1 MVFKLTTKI
10 ITAVYFKV
18 WHVPPRVRWGSANLN
33 SIQAKEVVQK
43 KYMDKCTLITS
54 KKKKN

>member
-1 MVFKLTTKI
+1 MKNTHSLVFKLTTKI

-18 WHVPPRVRWGSANLN
+18 WYVPPRVRWGSANLN

-43 KYMDKCTLITS
+43 NTWMS
-54 KKKKN
+54 VH